1 MHAPS
6 AKQGGPAAP
15 ARPPTAPGAWPVD
28 DVGRRVVVTDDAE
41 ELQFI
46 GAGRRKPETRFVA
59 RPALRTYEGR
69 RRRHQRARA
78 RLVFARLAH
87 RRVVDGSVDDIVCR
101 KTCFSYTAC
110 TRCFVPRDEPAAPL
124 PFGVTSLDQN
134 QPRPARRQSRV
145 LGVVDGATVR
155 RGRSG
160 PRFPAKRGRR
170 ASSLLCPG
178 AGKWATRPVLRG
190 LRATRPLGR
199 LSRFPFFAGL
209 MRPAAPVA

>member
-134 QPRPARRQSRV
+134 QPRPARRQRWAPGRRRRYGSGRRPSFPASGGAGACRI
-145 LGVVDGATVR
+145 LASADGCVR
-155 RGRSG
+155 R
-160 PRFPAKRGRR
+160 KR
-170 ASSLLCPG
+170 
-178 AGKWATRPVLRG
+178 
-190 LRATRPLGR
+190 
-199 LSRFPFFAGL
+199 
-209 MRPAAPVA
+209 